1 VTGSPYEIFV
11 VAVSL
16 LSLVNIVLL
25 VLPIE
30 AGDKGVI
37 IVVEVLI
44 GFILVGDFLQRLIR
58 YHPSRD
64 YFFRQLGWLDL
75 LGSLP
80 LPGLRL
86 FRIVRIVRL
95 VRELRRKGGRRM
107 VREIS
112 AGRAEASLLLVVF
125 LVIVTIQ
132 FSAMAVLSIESSTPG
147 SNINSA
153 SDALWWAWVT
163 MTTVGYG
170 DVYPVSNGGR
180 IVGVLLMTMGV
191 GLFGVSPPLSPTSSC
206 LPAGDPGA
214 RRGPSSTTC
223 ASCSTRTS
231 VWLQSCAP
239 GSTASKPRCDRTA
252 RRLGAR
258 PSRPANAPDRTG
270 TGRRS

>member
-16 LSLVNIVLL
+16 LSLVNIALL

-86 FRIVRIVRL
+86 FRIVRVLRL

-180 IVGVLLMTMGV
+180 IVGVLLMTMGL
-191 GLFGVSPPLSPTSSC
+191 GLFGVFTAFVANLFLSPRRRPRGSPRSE
-206 LPAGDPGA
+206 LDDLRVMLDQNERLASELRA
-214 RRGPSSTTC
+214 R
-223 ASCSTRTS
+223 
-231 VWLQSCAP
+231 L
-239 GSTASKPRCDRTA
+239 DRVEA
-252 RRLGAR
+252 AL
-258 PSRPANAPDRTG
+258 
-270 TGRRS
+270 RSNR